1 MIIIALWIESHN
13 IEDFARALELTRN
26 DLHNLRLIFVG
37 VEQGD
42 LGILSAIGV
51 KVSSHVLTDNRL
63 HYNPYDSE
71 LGDMKFF
78 IEKFINTGFLD
89 V

>member
-13 IEDFARALELTRN
+13 IEDFSRALELTRN

-51 KVSSHVLTDNRL
+51 KVSPHIIVDCIRITLIIYRIPS
-63 HYNPYDSE
+63 SE
-71 LGDMKFF
+71 TWSSSSRNF
-78 IEKFINTGFLD
+78 
-89 V
+89 

>member
-13 IEDFARALELTRN
+13 IEDFSRALELTRD
-26 DLHNLRLIFVG
+26 DLHNLRLIFIG

-51 KVSSHVLTDNRL
+51 KVRHLVTNRHVNMMISRILSSET
-63 HYNPYDSE
+63 
-71 LGDMKFF
+71 
-78 IEKFINTGFLD
+78 
-89 V
+89 

>member
-13 IEDFARALELTRN
+13 IEDFSRALELTRN

-51 KVSSHVLTDNRL
+51 KVSPHIIVD
-63 HYNPYDSE
+63 
-71 LGDMKFF
+71 
-78 IEKFINTGFLD
+78 
-89 V
+89 

>member
-13 IEDFARALELTRN
+13 IEDFSRALELTRD
-26 DLHNLRLIFVG
+26 DLHNLRLIFIG

-51 KVSSHVLTDNRL
+51 K
-63 HYNPYDSE
+63 DSE

-78 IEKFINTGFLD
+78 IEKFIKTGFLD

>member
-13 IEDFARALELTRN
+13 IEDFSRALDLTRS

-51 KVSSHVLTDNRL
+51 KVSSHAI
-63 HYNPYDSE
+63 H
-71 LGDMKFF
+71 
-78 IEKFINTGFLD
+78 
-89 V
+89 

>member
-63 HYNPYDSE
+63 HYNP
-71 LGDMKFF
+71 
-78 IEKFINTGFLD
+78 
-89 V
+89 

>member
-1 MIIIALWIESHN
+1 MS
-13 IEDFARALELTRN
+13 
-26 DLHNLRLIFVG
+26 

-42 LGILSAIGV
+42 LGLLSAIGV
-51 KVSSHVLTDNRL
+51 KVGFKQRDMRFSFLIK
-63 HYNPYDSE
+63 YIQDSE

-78 IEKFINTGFLD
+78 IDKFLRTGFLD

>member
-13 IEDFARALELTRN
+13 IEDFSRALELTRN

-51 KVSSHVLTDNRL
+51 KVSPHITID
-63 HYNPYDSE
+63 
-71 LGDMKFF
+71 
-78 IEKFINTGFLD
+78 
-89 V
+89 